1 MKYLE
6 TVWPQAIEV
15 AHNNYKSR
23 INLGNK
29 QLQANLR
36 KILINIEQKSEE
48 RTQLQI
54 QRQKLEQELDEV
66 TLIMNSDIK
75 ENENDQSQYLQNGQ
89 SQIKK
94 FEAKIVK
101 LREAEAVERKQFE
114 SRRLEIIG

>member
-48 RTQLQI
+48 RTQL
-54 QRQKLEQELDEV
+54 
-66 TLIMNSDIK
+66 
-75 ENENDQSQYLQNGQ
+75 
-89 SQIKK
+89 
-94 FEAKIVK
+94 
-101 LREAEAVERKQFE
+101 
-114 SRRLEIIG
+114 